1 MNGHTVGRKPC
12 SKMHFHLVSHFYGFF
27 LKFNIVFSLKKNR
40 KKAEQKKA
48 KQKKR
53 SEIFSSDD
61 ENDPPPGPST
71 AGSPAV
77 GPDVDSESMD
87 TELQGLLGE
96 CTEGSKRESY
106 WKKKDKSKKV
116 EILAPD
122 TPELDRRGPKI
133 SATNCIISASDSE

>member
-1 MNGHTVGRKPC
+1 M
-12 SKMHFHLVSHFYGFF
+12 
-27 LKFNIVFSLKKNR
+27 KKNR

-53 SEIFSSDD
+53 AEIFSSDD
-61 ENDPPPGPST
+61 ENEPSPIKNADSSVNN
-71 AGSPAV
+71 AGLVVPQPS
-77 GPDVDSESMD
+77 SESND
-87 TELQGLLGE
+87 TELQRLLDDCG
-96 CTEGSKRESY
+96 EGSKRESF

-133 SATNCIISASDSE
+133 SATNCIIPESDSE

>member
-1 MNGHTVGRKPC
+1 M
-12 SKMHFHLVSHFYGFF
+12 
-27 LKFNIVFSLKKNR
+27 KFNILFSLKKNR
-40 KKAEQKKA
+40 KKAAQKKA

-71 AGSPAV
+71 AGLPVV
-77 GPDVDSESMD
+77 GPDVDPNGDSESMD

-106 WKKKDKSKKV
+106 WKKKDKSRKI

-133 SATNCIISASDSE
+133 SATNCVISASDSE